1 MKNRF
6 SCPALCAAAIA
17 VISAV
22 NTLEA
27 RAESELIVRAAIS
40 FEECPAKIEAFLEHI
55 NADEHNVRMLRDT
68 GAHYRL
74 KLIAESSNLVFF
86 CNAVTESIEVMRTT
100 PGELEVAAK

>member
-6 SCPALCAAAIA
+6 SCRALVALAIA
-17 VISAV
+17 ISCAV
-22 NTLEA
+22 STQQV
-27 RAESELIVRAAIS
+27 RAESELIVRAGIP

-55 NADEHNVRMLRDT
+55 NADERNVRMLRDT

-86 CNAVTESIEVMRTT
+86 CNAVTESIEVRRTT